1 MHRDRLARVTTNEEI
16 KRLAVLQVPL
26 ERDGFLRSL
35 VRHLSGALQD
45 VVGLTEAAGF
55 VTIVGQRMGDEINTA
70 YRMQCGASK
79 LSRAQVTAVLV
90 DLKRRIQGDFYVI
103 DESEDKIVLGNR
115 ACPFGDRV
123 LDRPALCMMTSNVFG
138 RIASENLGYAK
149 VVIDKA
155 IANHDP
161 ECRVVVYLEPNDEAR
176 AADGREYIKG

>member
-1 MHRDRLARVTTNEEI
+1 MNSAAEI
-16 KRLAVLQVPL
+16 KRLAVLDVPL

-45 VVGLTEAAGF
+45 VVGLKEASGF
-55 VTIVGQRMGDEINTA
+55 VTLVGQRMGDEINAA
-70 YRMQCGASK
+70 YKSGLAVNA
-79 LSRAQVTAVLV
+79 LSREQVSAVLV

-103 DESEDKIVLGNR
+103 DETVDKIVLGNR

-123 LDRPALCMMTSNVFG
+123 WDRPALCMMTSNVFG

-149 VVIDKA
+149 VAIDRS
-155 IANHDP
+155 IARRDS
-161 ECRVVVYLEPNDEAR
+161 ECRVVIYLEPTDEAR